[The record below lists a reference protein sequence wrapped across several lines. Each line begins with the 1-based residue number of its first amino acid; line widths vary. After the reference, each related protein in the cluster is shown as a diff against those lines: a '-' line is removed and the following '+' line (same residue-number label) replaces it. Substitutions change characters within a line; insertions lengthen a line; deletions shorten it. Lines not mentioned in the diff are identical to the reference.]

1 MVQSSLFLHLP
12 SSSESASLSEM
23 SSKELHMSSFDTE
36 IGEDVGKM
44 VPDGEGCVVARVR
57 EGVDEFGKG
66 GTAYEILPEKYC
78 KVREYCMYIYT

>member
-1 MVQSSLFLHLP
+1 MNIKVYISHSSTVQLSLLLQNP
-12 SSSESASLSEM
+12 MNSGSASLSEM

-57 EGVDEFGKG
+57 EGVGEVG
-66 GTAYEILPEKYC
+66 
-78 KVREYCMYIYT
+78 